1 LDYRADLRNLKTT
14 KKFKMPQL
22 TEEGADQAAAA
33 GRKKKKK
40 KKQHNHL
47 ARLQQSFGLNSN
59 TRTGC

>member
-40 KKQHNHL
+40 KHYSTTWQDYNRAL
-47 ARLQQSFGLNSN
+47 A
-59 TRTGC
+59 